1 MVINDESD
9 WKEEFDLDVELA
21 PCPFCG
27 GVNLEKNTTNP
38 SSYWIE
44 CVDCGGQTDGGGS
57 WQEAVDNWNRRSDK
71 RVLAERERVRKALD
85 SFFADSA
92 WLNHSVSKQT
102 LQTVLGLY
110 EQGRGGL

>member
-1 MVINDESD
+1 MVEYDGSD

-57 WQEAVDNWNRRSDK
+57 WREAVENWNRRSDK
-71 RVLAERERVRKALD
+71 RVLEERERVRSALNE
-85 SFFADSA
+85 FFGNQD
-92 WLNHSVSKQT
+92 WLNHSVSKES
-102 LQTVLGLY
+102 LEKVLGLDKN
-110 EQGRGGL
+110 EGDD